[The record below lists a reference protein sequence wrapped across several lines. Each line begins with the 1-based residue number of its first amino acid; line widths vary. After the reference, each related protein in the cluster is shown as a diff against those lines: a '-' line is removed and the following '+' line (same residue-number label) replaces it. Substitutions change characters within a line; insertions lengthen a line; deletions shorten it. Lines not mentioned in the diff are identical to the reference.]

1 MVVFGTSNIKN
12 NPDEVDKM
20 SKDLGLKVNQVT
32 TYKYVNLK
40 ENIKKIDSKDRYVV
54 VHVLGNDAR
63 NIGDKNYL
71 SRAEKLQKASDL
83 AVDAAY
89 FLNDFSQKNSHLQ
102 VFFSTLLY
110 REDDDIKEFLRKKI
124 NSKIRQK
131 LNKVHIHI
139 SFNFIKFNFY

>member
-32 TYKYVNLK
+32 TYKYVDLK
-40 ENIKKIDSKDRYVV
+40 ENIKKIGSKDKYVV

-63 NIGDKNYL
+63 NIGDKKYL
-71 SRAEKLQKASDL
+71 SKAEKLQEASDL

-102 VFFSTLLY
+102 VYFSTLLY
-110 REDDDIKEFLRKKI
+110 REDNEIKELLTIIIRYALLMNKNPFHGFIDPKHV
-124 NSKIRQK
+124 SK
-131 LNKVHIHI
+131 
-139 SFNFIKFNFY
+139 S